1 MAGDRQ
7 TREVFHGVSASVVS
21 TGLTQGPVE
30 SARPTVTQMA
40 LIMLTII

>member
-7 TREVFHGVSASVVS
+7 TRGVFLGVNASVVF

-30 SARPTVTQMA
+30 SARPTVTQRA